1 MTPSKG
7 ALSGVRVLDLTRVL
21 AGPFS
26 GQILGDLG
34 AEVIKVERPGGG
46 DDGRHYGFS
55 AVMDKD
61 GNKTLES
68 SFFISANRNK
78 KSVTANL
85 AKPEGQALV
94 RQLAIQSD
102 VLIENY
108 KVGDL
113 ARYGLDYAAIQALNP
128 GAASRLLRA
137 SASSKRSLAG
147 KKESR
152 SMTPILVMGGL

>member
-61 GNKTLES
+61 GNKTSVDKTWVFVKDDLGTPRIATHHSSLEYQ
-68 SFFISANRNK
+68 
-78 KSVTANL
+78 
-85 AKPEGQALV
+85 P
-94 RQLAIQSD
+94 
-102 VLIENY
+102 
-108 KVGDL
+108 
-113 ARYGLDYAAIQALNP
+113 
-128 GAASRLLRA
+128 
-137 SASSKRSLAG
+137 
-147 KKESR
+147 
-152 SMTPILVMGGL
+152 